1 MPRLSIYVGAAQQDE
16 ATAIVSKVAAH
27 IQVGVGRIAI
37 LVRKRGA
44 LADLIMEELAK
55 EGISYFNGLFSDTSR
70 GFIEFNAFAL
80 SRITDAVSGEK
91 GVSRSTADKIIDS
104 ISDELLTGSKR
115 FEYGRSYA
123 MLLGALR
130 KHLKNDCVAMG
141 PSERFDYI
149 VSIFSEGSLR
159 RFSDYLDV
167 GISMMTV
174 HSAKGLEWD
183 TVFIPGVT
191 RFDWPGGIC
200 SRCERAGICS
210 RSAYGCRIVDA
221 MNMPDGLIE
230 EMGLLYVGVT
240 RARKA
245 VYLSASM
252 QRRTNYG
259 NYQVACP
266 SCLTSLPGIEPVS
279 WTVMDGEG

>member
-1 MPRLSIYVGAAQQDE
+1 MPMRSWIGLRL
-16 ATAIVSKVAAH
+16 T
-27 IQVGVGRIAI
+27 RP
-37 LVRKRGA
+37 
-44 LADLIMEELAK
+44 
-55 EGISYFNGLFSDTSR
+55 
-70 GFIEFNAFAL
+70 
-80 SRITDAVSGEK
+80 
-91 GVSRSTADKIIDS
+91 RSTGGSTRDS
-104 ISDELLTGSKR
+104 VVGQIAGNKKVRRRCRTRYPCAISAVLTRGTRWCLGMRMLK
-115 FEYGRSYA
+115 RSYA
-123 MLLGALR
+123 MLLRALR

-149 VSIFSEGSLR
+149 VSIFSDGSLR
-159 RFSDYLDV
+159 RFSDYLDAD
-167 GISMMTV
+167 ISMMTI

-200 SRCERAGICS
+200 SRCERAGMCS
-210 RSAYGCRIVDA
+210 RSARGCRIVDA
-221 MNMPDGLIE
+221 KKMPDGLIE

-245 VYLSASM
+245 VYVSASM
-252 QRRTNYG
+252 QRRTNNG

-266 SCLTSLPGIEPVS
+266 SCLKSLPGIEPVS

>member
-1 MPRLSIYVGAAQQDE
+1 
-16 ATAIVSKVAAH
+16 
-27 IQVGVGRIAI
+27 
-37 LVRKRGA
+37 
-44 LADLIMEELAK
+44 
-55 EGISYFNGLFSDTSR
+55 
-70 GFIEFNAFAL
+70 
-80 SRITDAVSGEK
+80 
-91 GVSRSTADKIIDS
+91 
-104 ISDELLTGSKR
+104 
-115 FEYGRSYA
+115 

-130 KHLKNDCVAMG
+130 KHLNNGCVAMG

-149 VSIFSEGSLR
+149 VSIFSEGSLLR
-159 RFSDYLDV
+159 SSDYLDV
-167 GISMMTV
+167 DISMMTV

-191 RFDWPGGIC
+191 HFDWPGMIC

-210 RSAYGCRIVDA
+210 RSALGCRIVDV

-245 VYLSASM
+245 VYISASM
-252 QRRTNYG
+252 QRRTING

-279 WTVMDGEG
+279 WTVMDEEG

>member
-1 MPRLSIYVGAAQQDE
+1 MLS
-16 ATAIVSKVAAH
+16 
-27 IQVGVGRIAI
+27 
-37 LVRKRGA
+37 
-44 LADLIMEELAK
+44 LAK
-55 EGISYFNGLFSDTSR
+55 YFTAKAIR
-70 GFIEFNAFAL
+70 GQYAE
-80 SRITDAVSGEK
+80 
-91 GVSRSTADKIIDS
+91 
-104 ISDELLTGSKR
+104 SK
-115 FEYGRSYA
+115 
-123 MLLGALR
+123 R

-149 VSIFSEGSLR
+149 VSIFSESFLR
-159 RFSDYLDV
+159 RFSDYLDAD
-167 GISMMTV
+167 ISMMTV

-200 SRCERAGICS
+200 SRCESAGMCS

-221 MNMPDGLIE
+221 MNIPDGLIE

-245 VYLSASM
+245 AYFSASM
-252 QRRTNYG
+252 QRRTKYG

>member
-1 MPRLSIYVGAAQQDE
+1 
-16 ATAIVSKVAAH
+16 
-27 IQVGVGRIAI
+27 
-37 LVRKRGA
+37 
-44 LADLIMEELAK
+44 
-55 EGISYFNGLFSDTSR
+55 
-70 GFIEFNAFAL
+70 
-80 SRITDAVSGEK
+80 
-91 GVSRSTADKIIDS
+91 
-104 ISDELLTGSKR
+104 
-115 FEYGRSYA
+115 

-130 KHLKNDCVAMG
+130 KHLAIDCIAMS

-149 VSIFSEGSLR
+149 VSIFFEGFLR
-159 RFSDYLDV
+159 RFSDYLDSD
-167 GISMMTV
+167 ISMMTV
-174 HSAKGLEWD
+174 QFAKGLDWD

-191 RFDWPGGIC
+191 RFDWPGVIC
-200 SRCERAGICS
+200 SRCESAGMCS
-210 RSAYGCRIVDA
+210 RSGYGCRIVDA

-230 EMGLLYVGVT
+230 GLYVGVT

-245 VYLSASM
+245 VCVSASM

>member
-1 MPRLSIYVGAAQQDE
+1 MQQDE
-16 ATAIVSKVAAH
+16 AIAIVSKVAVLA
-27 IQVGVGRIAI
+27 QGGGGKIAI
-37 LVRKRGA
+37 LVRKLGA
-44 LADLIMEELAK
+44 LADLITDEPAK
-55 EGISYFNGLFSDTSR
+55 EDISYFNGLFSDTVPE
-70 GFIEFNAFAL
+70 FFEFNAFAL
-80 SRITDAVSGEK
+80 SRITDAASGEK
-91 GVSRSTADKIIDS
+91 GASRFAADKIIDS
-104 ISDELLTGSKR
+104 ISDELLTCSSR

-123 MLLGALR
+123 LLLRALR
-130 KHLKNDCVAMG
+130 KHLTNECVAMG

-159 RFSDYLDV
+159 RFSDYLDTD
-167 GISMMTV
+167 ISMMTV
-174 HSAKGLEWD
+174 HSAKGLARD

-191 RFDWPGGIC
+191 RFAWPGGIC

-240 RARKA
+240 RVRKA
-245 VYLSASM
+245 VYVSASM
-252 QRRTNYG
+252 QRGTNNG

-266 SCLTSLPGIEPVS
+266 SCLTSLPGIESVS
-279 WTVMDGEG
+279 GTVMDGEG